1 MRRVVIH
8 NHLPVSDA
16 KSRLSRK
23 EGNDLYEAKRIVASM
38 RELADKGNEN
48 AKKVA
53 TEARETVA
61 RLTAKRDNKIW
72 L

>member
-1 MRRVVIH
+1 M
-8 NHLPVSDA
+8 A
-16 KSRLSRK
+16 KSRITRK
-23 EGNDLYEAKRIVASM
+23 EANQIYDAKRLVFEFRDLAERGDDNARKIV
-38 RELADKGNEN
+38 
-48 AKKVA
+48 